1 MTTTLQGWTTGS
13 FTADGITH
21 TTYTKGTGPGVIVVH
36 EIPGITPKVL
46 EFAERVVARGFS
58 VVMPLLEIG
67 RAHV

>member
-46 EFAERVVARGFS
+46 E
-58 VVMPLLEIG
+58 IG